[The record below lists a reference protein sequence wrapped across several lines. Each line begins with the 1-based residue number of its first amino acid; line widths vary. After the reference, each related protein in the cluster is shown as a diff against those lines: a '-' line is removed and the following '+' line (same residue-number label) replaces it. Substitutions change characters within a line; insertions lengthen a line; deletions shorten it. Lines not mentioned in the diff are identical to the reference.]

1 MEFFRKI
8 VNGWVGKALL
18 ALVIVL
24 FSAYGVESL
33 MVLANQKK
41 PVAEVNGAEISH
53 VTLERS
59 VEFERR
65 SILARMGENPDLS
78 RVSPEVLR
86 PRVLD
91 SLIDRLLMWQT
102 STDLGAYAS
111 DNSIT
116 KWIMSFPQ
124 FQTDGKFDKA
134 LFEGTVQQLGMSP
147 LEFANEI
154 RKDFVVNQLRQGIAD
169 TAFVTEQELK
179 RLIELQQQARD
190 FRYVTLAH
198 TTFAKNVQVS
208 DEEVSQYYR
217 EHEDQFRRDERAK
230 FQYVELSSQSYEKD
244 IKISDDELN
253 KAYQEYQANQ
263 LKQESRE
270 AAHILIN
277 IDADTTEAQAR
288 ERLESLI
295 AKLNQGEA
303 FDNLAKEFSED
314 QGSAA
319 QGGYLGFS
327 ERGGDFL
334 PSFDEALFAIA
345 NSGGL
350 SPIVKTEY
358 GLHIIKLISIKKPEV
373 KSLDEKKSALIT
385 DLKKAKAL
393 ALYHDA
399 FDDLKSQAFESG
411 DLQPLV
417 EKFKL
422 PLQTTDWIPST
433 PAHDGLFANDRVLKT
448 AFSDSLREGYNSEAI
463 EVESGKAVVLRQ
475 SAYEPSQLRALAD
488 VKSTIVEL
496 LTAEK
501 AQAAAEKAGRDLIA
515 KVRSGEQIPLT
526 LNDQPL
532 TWIKH
537 EKMTRASGGAPPAVL
552 NKVFAMPNP
561 AVISTK
567 SSNGSKPV
575 DSKSVE
581 TKSVESKS
589 VEVNAAEVKPVV
601 ASELTQHSVVVIDGI
616 SNANDFILIEL
627 LLVTPGKFDLK
638 PEESLQ
644 MQAYLSSQLGRLSFE
659 DFFSLHQKQAEIV
672 RR

>member
-8 VNGWVGKALL
+8 VNGWVGKGIL

-41 PVAEVNGAEISH
+41 PVAEVNGAEVSH
-53 VTLERS
+53 ASLERS

-102 STDLGAYAS
+102 ATDLGAFAS

-134 LFEGTVQQLGMSP
+134 LFDGTVQQLGMSP
-147 LEFANEI
+147 LEFASEL
-154 RKDFVVNQLRQGIAD
+154 RKDFVVNQLRQGVAD
-169 TAFVTEQELK
+169 TAFVTDQELK

-190 FRYVTLAH
+190 FRYVTLAN
-198 TTFAKNVQVS
+198 TAFIKNVQIS
-208 DEEVSQYYR
+208 DEEISQYYR
-217 EHEDQFRRDERAK
+217 EHEDQFRLDERAK
-230 FQYVELSSQSYEKD
+230 FQYVELTSQSYEKD
-244 IKISDDELN
+244 ITVNEDELN
-253 KAYQEYQANQ
+253 KAYQTYQADQ

-270 AAHILIN
+270 ASHILIS
-277 IDADTTEAQAR
+277 IDEDTTEVQAR
-288 ERLESLI
+288 ERLVAVQERL
-295 AKLNQGEA
+295 KQGEA
-303 FDNLAKEFSED
+303 FESLAKQFSED
-314 QGSAA
+314 QGSAE

-334 PSFDEALFAIA
+334 PSFDEALFAVA
-345 NSGGL
+345 KAGEL
-350 SPIVKTEY
+350 SPIIKTDY
-358 GLHIIKLISIKKPEV
+358 GLHLIKLISIKKPEV
-373 KSLDEKKSALIT
+373 QSFDEKKSALVAE
-385 DLKKAKAL
+385 LKKTKAL
-393 ALYHDA
+393 VSYHDV
-399 FDDLKSQAFESG
+399 FDDLKSKAFESG

-422 PLQTTDWIPST
+422 SIQSTDWIPAT
-433 PAHDGLFANDRVLKT
+433 PAADGLFANPVVIKA
-448 AFSDSLREGYNSEAI
+448 AFSDGLRDGYNSEVI
-463 EVESGKAVVLRQ
+463 EVETGKAVVLRQ
-475 SAYEPSQLRALAD
+475 SAYEPSQLRVLAD
-488 VKSTIVEL
+488 VKPSIVEL

-515 KVRSGEQIPLT
+515 KVRAGEQIPLS
-526 LNDQPL
+526 LDEQPL

-537 EKMTRASGGAPPAVL
+537 DKMTRASGGVPSAVL
-552 NKVFAMPNP
+552 NKVFAMPKP
-561 AVISTK
+561 VVISAENSAEVK
-567 SSNGSKPV
+567 KPADNKPV
-575 DSKSVE
+575 DAK
-581 TKSVESKS
+581 T
-589 VEVNAAEVKPVV
+589 AEVDSVADLAAIKPS
-601 ASELTQHSVVVIDGI
+601 AVVIDGI

-627 LLVTPGKFDLK
+627 LSVTPGKFDLK
-638 PEESLQ
+638 PEEALQ
-644 MQAYLSSQLGRLSFE
+644 MQVYLSSQLGRLSFE